1 MYASLMGHGL
11 DLKHWH
17 VWVGDTIEGKYLT
30 VNVLFVFTLRDYSFL
45 ILASVWSG
53 HVMIGLKIRGTSIKN
68 IFPYTHVAQRDRK

>member
-30 VNVLFVFTLRDYSFL
+30 VNVLFVLTLRDYSFL
-45 ILASVWSG
+45 IFSFSVVRSCNVW
-53 HVMIGLKIRGTSIKN
+53 IKN
-68 IFPYTHVAQRDRK
+68 